1 MSRLGF
7 ISDNRDAN
15 TIRGPSPDPDPDLS
29 MCLKTEAYYMECSH
43 RFPQSFSHCT
53 KIIEERTTKGWWPF
67 SLMNADP
74 YKECDDHRL
83 EKKRTEGLCPTCDW
97 EMKEKLKQ
105 VEEGR
110 GG

>member
-1 MSRLGF
+1 
-7 ISDNRDAN
+7 
-15 TIRGPSPDPDPDLS
+15 
-29 MCLKTEAYYMECSH
+29 MECNH
-43 RFPQSFSHCT
+43 RFPQSFNHCL
-53 KIIEERTTKGWWPF
+53 KIIEERTRKGWWPF

-83 EKKRTEGLCPTCDW
+83 EKKNSEGLCPTCDW
-97 EMKEKLKQ
+97 DQKEKLKQ